1 MEDHPAVKAP
11 TSDVVVLDAF
21 LEPELHEALLAHAL
35 AQSGSTEPTRVYG
48 GGARTVDPTSRV
60 ADLCTHGLGALAGPF
75 VERIMARFEAIV
87 GALGIRP
94 FPVAEAQLEM
104 VAHNDGA
111 MFSRHIDTLT
121 EENRPFGASDRI
133 VSLVYYFH
141 RQPKA
146 FSGGELEVFPIL
158 GGTSTLI
165 EPLDNRLI
173 AFPSELP
180 HEVLPVSC
188 PSRAFEDSRFAVN
201 VWLGRPRKRT

>member
-21 LEPELHEALLAHAL
+21 LEPDLHEALLAHAL

-60 ADLCTHGLGALAGPF
+60 ADLCTHGL
-75 VERIMARFEAIV
+75 

-201 VWLGRPRKRT
+201 VWLGRRRKRA